1 MSISGVSSN
10 PIATA
15 YVPAAYQQPA
25 PATATAPAKAPSKDS
40 VTISVKAQQLAS
52 DGDTAATEFTESAAE
67 KASETL
73 KGKK

>member
-15 YVPAAYQQPA
+15 YTPAVNQQQA
-25 PATATAPAKAPSKDS
+25 PAPAKAPSKDT
-40 VTISVKAQQLAS
+40 VTISAKAQQLAS
-52 DGDTAATEFTESAAE
+52 DGDTAATEIKESAAE
-67 KASETL
+67 KAGETL

>member
-15 YVPAAYQQPA
+15 YTPVVSQQQQA
-25 PATATAPAKAPSKDS
+25 PAPAKAPSKDS
-40 VTISVKAQQLAS
+40 VTISAKAQQLAS
-52 DGDTAATEFTESAAE
+52 DGDTAATEIKESAAE
-67 KASETL
+67 KAGETL

>member
-15 YVPAAYQQPA
+15 YTPAVSQQQEASA
-25 PATATAPAKAPSKDS
+25 PTAAKAPSKDS
-40 VTISVKAQQLAS
+40 VTISAKAQQLAS
-52 DGDTAATEFTESAAE
+52 DGDTAATEIKESAAE